1 MITMGTVTKTIT
13 IQMPVTAAYK
23 IVKEIEAQTYPLV
36 KDFGAVSAAP
46 IEDIPNIRYATEAKQ
61 YGTSVKVFY
70 DFKPT
75 GAYTEIIINVE
86 YGRLAGKTSGK
97 LQMLYYVSFLKAMEM
112 GYLAAL
118 EGGAADTPDIC
129 KNCGKELDPEFAVCP
144 FCGTPR

>member
-1 MITMGTVTKTIT
+1 MGTITKTMT
-13 IQMPVTAAYK
+13 VQMPVTAAYK
-23 IVKEIEAQTYPLV
+23 VVKDSEAQTYPLV
-36 KDFGAVSAAP
+36 KDFGAISAAP

-75 GAYTEIIINVE
+75 GTYTEIIINVE

-97 LQMLYYVSFLKAMEM
+97 LQMMYYVSFLKAMEM
-112 GYLAAL
+112 GYLAAP
-118 EGGAADTPDIC
+118 ESSTEDIPDIC
-129 KNCGKELDPEFAVCP
+129 KNCGKELSQEFAVCP

>member
-1 MITMGTVTKTIT
+1 MGKITKTIT

-23 IVKEIEAQTYPLV
+23 IVKELEAQIYPLV

-75 GAYTEIIINVE
+75 GAYTEIIINAE

-97 LQMLYYVSFLKAMEM
+97 LHMLYYMSFLKAMEM

-118 EGGAADTPDIC
+118 EGGTADAPDLC

>member
-1 MITMGTVTKTIT
+1 MGKITKTIT
-13 IQMPVTAAYK
+13 IQMPVTVAYK
-23 IVKEIEAQTYPLV
+23 IVKDSEAQTYPLM

-75 GAYTEIIINVE
+75 GVYTEIIINVV

-97 LQMLYYVSFLKAMEM
+97 LQLMYYVSFLKAMEM

-118 EGGAADTPDIC
+118 EGSTEDIPDIC
-129 KNCGKELDPEFAVCP
+129 KNCGKELSQEFAVCP